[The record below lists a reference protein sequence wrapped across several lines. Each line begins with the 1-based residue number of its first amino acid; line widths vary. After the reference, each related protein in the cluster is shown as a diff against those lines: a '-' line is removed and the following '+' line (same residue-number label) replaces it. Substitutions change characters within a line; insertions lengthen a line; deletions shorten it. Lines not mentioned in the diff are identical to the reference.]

1 MIEFKNVTKT
11 YELKESHNVILNNVS
26 FKFPEKKNIG
36 VLGVNGAGKSTLL
49 RLVSGSE
56 YPDSGQIIRTGK
68 YSWPLGFTGSF
79 HGSLTGIEN
88 LRFACRIYG
97 ADIKSVTEYVKD
109 FAEIGKY
116 IHEPI
121 KNYSS
126 GMRSR
131 LAFAL
136 SMAIDFDV
144 YLVDEIMGVGDQ
156 GFQKKC
162 HDAFAAKRES
172 SSIIMVTHD
181 MSTIR
186 EYSDVALLLTGKDLQ
201 IHDNVDDAIELY
213 KELSDAGRQDPTTN
227 NS

>member
-1 MIEFKNVTKT
+1 MIEFRNVTKT
-11 YELKESHNVILNNVS
+11 YELKGGKRNTILDNVS
-26 FKFPEKKNIG
+26 FKFPDKQNIG

-49 RLVSGSE
+49 RLIAGSE
-56 YPDSGQIIRTGK
+56 YPDKGRIIRKGK
-68 YSWPLGFTGSF
+68 YSWPLGFAGSF
-79 HGSLTGIEN
+79 HNSLTGIEN

-97 ADIKSVTEYVKD
+97 ANIKYVTSFVED
-109 FAEIGKY
+109 FSELGKY
-116 IHEPI
+116 IKEPI

-162 HDAFAAKRES
+162 HAAFEAKRKHS
-172 SSIIMVTHD
+172 NIIMVSHS
-181 MSTIR
+181 MGTIR
-186 EYSDVALLLTGKDLQ
+186 DYSDVIILLTGEQLE
-201 IHDNVDDAIELY
+201 IHNDVDNAIEIY
-213 KELSDAGRQDPTTN
+213 NALSQQKMA
-227 NS
+227 